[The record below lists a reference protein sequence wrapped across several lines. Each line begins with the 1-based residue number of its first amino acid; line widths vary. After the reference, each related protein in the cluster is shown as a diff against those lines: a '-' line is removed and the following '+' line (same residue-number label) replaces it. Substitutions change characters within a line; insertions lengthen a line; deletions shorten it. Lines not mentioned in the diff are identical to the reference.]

1 MNADCGYPPDGE
13 QKSCGRMSVKKDPGS
28 LRDKMADYVE
38 RKSHKMQNCGL
49 QILAGIL

>member
-1 MNADCGYPPDGE
+1 MRIADILLTGNSKAVEECLQRKIG
-13 QKSCGRMSVKKDPGS
+13 GS

>member
-1 MNADCGYPPDGE
+1 MRIADILLTGNCE
-13 QKSCGRMSVKKDPGS
+13 AVEECLKRKIPGS

-38 RKSHKMQNCGL
+38 IKSHKMQNCGL

>member
-1 MNADCGYPPDGE
+1 MRIADVLLTGNS
-13 QKSCGRMSVKKDPGS
+13 K
-28 LRDKMADYVE
+28 DKMADYVE